1 MAAVTQ
7 LIPNFLGGVSKQNDD
22 KKLTNQ
28 LTECINGYPDPT
40 FGMIKRPGMKFIS
53 KLKKANGTTFTKAEL
68 QGAAWFFLDRSDSGS
83 YIGAVKGNN
92 IYVWTAEQGTWC
104 TVTNNSASY
113 LTGTGQDDYHF
124 RSIQD
129 TTVITN
135 KLVTTAMVADPSPT
149 ANTVTTIKL
158 RSVDVTEHS
167 VIIQNEAAVFT
178 PQATHTAQHM
188 LSYDASDVQT
198 SQHMIDAVKALIEAQ
213 HSASNSAF
221 TGKWYLEGFKNS
233 LVIRRTTE
241 SNGVV
246 IVTDSTSTHPGNN
259 VTYVPF
265 TVKVTGGLLNE
276 NLEVFQDTVIDIS
289 KLPVESFHGRYVHVL
304 NSAGANDDLYF
315 EFVAYDGVRGPGYW
329 KETAANDIGNS
340 FVASTLPHRLIKNTA
355 TSFTFEPIPYAP
367 RKAGNRSTNPNPSFV
382 GKKITSTFFYNNRF
396 GFLSEDN
403 VFLGQSNNLFEFFAE
418 TVNVSAI
425 RAPDP
430 IDLNASSIRPVI
442 LTEVLPSPQGLLILS
457 ERQQFQLLTTDA
469 QSMTSNNTTIRSL
482 SNYEMATNIRP
493 IDFGTTTAFVSTVPG
508 YSKLFTLALQSQN
521 LPPVVTDISKAVFE
535 WIPDTVD
542 EIAVSTPNSAVFLI
556 DKGSSYIY
564 IYKFY
569 NNGKEDLF
577 QAWTKW
583 QIPTTIQNA
592 TVINDALLVVSQHED
607 EYTIGSI
614 ELDELPS
621 GEAYATSS
629 SYEGNIALDLTTR
642 PVKPHASVDAVVYD
656 AVNDLTKIYVP
667 YTPINNKEAI
677 MLLNIPIAD
686 KGTSEEIDAY
696 QGYWTGATERI
707 ESGTNYTYLEVKGNF
722 LEYADGIVV
731 GYGYDLD
738 VTLPKFYYQKK
749 DGADYTASLT
759 ISKIKLST
767 GRSGAIRFKL
777 KAKSADEWEDVQH
790 TIQAGSYESNTNPV
804 VPERIFVLPIH
815 QRNTNFELK
824 VTSNFPYPVSLVSMM
839 WEGNYSPRF
848 HRRT

>member
-1 MAAVTQ
+1 MPAVTQ

-40 FGMIKRPGMKFIS
+40 FGMLKRPGMKFIN
-53 KLKKANGTTFTKAEL
+53 KLKKADGSTFTKTEL
-68 QGAAWFFLDRSDSGS
+68 VDAAWFFIDRADAGS
-83 YIGAVKGNN
+83 YVGAIKGNN

-104 TVTNNSASY
+104 TVTNSYGSY
-113 LTGTGQDDYHF
+113 LTGSSQDDYHF

-129 TTVITN
+129 TTIITN
-135 KLVTTAMVADPSPT
+135 KLVTTAMVSDPTPIVN
-149 ANTVTTIKL
+149 AVTTIKL
-158 RSVDVTEHS
+158 KAVDTTEHS
-167 VIIQNEAAVFT
+167 VIIQNESAVFT
-178 PQATHTAQHM
+178 PQSTDTAKDM
-188 LSYDASDVQT
+188 LSYDSSDIQASN
-198 SQHMIDAVKALIEAQ
+198 HMIDAVKALIDAQ
-213 HSASNSAF
+213 HSAGNSSF
-221 TGKWYLEGFKNS
+221 SGKWYLEGFQNS

-246 IVTDSTSTHPGNN
+246 IVTDSTSTHPGNS
-259 VTYVPF
+259 VTYQTF
-265 TVKVTGGLLNE
+265 TAKVTGGLLNG
-276 NLEVFQDTVIDIS
+276 NLEVFQDTVVDNTR
-289 KLPVESFHGRYVHVL
+289 LPIESYDGRYVHVL
-304 NSAGANDDLYF
+304 NSAGTNDDLYYKF
-315 EFVAYDGVRGPGYW
+315 KAYDGVRGAGYW
-329 KETAANDIGNS
+329 EETADNNIGNS
-340 FVASTLPHRLIKNTA
+340 FVATTMPHRLVNNTA
-355 TSFTFEPIPYAP
+355 TSFTFEPISYEP
-367 RKAGNRSTNPNPSFV
+367 RKAGNRDTNANPSFV

-403 VFLGQSNNLFEFFAE
+403 IFFSQANKLFDFFAE
-418 TVNVSAI
+418 TVQTLQTS
-425 RAPDP
+425 DP

-469 QSMTSNNTTIRSL
+469 QSMTSGNTTIRSL
-482 SNYEMATNIRP
+482 SNYEMATKIRP
-493 IDFGTTTAFVSTVPG
+493 VDFGTSIAFVSTVPG
-508 YSKLFTLALQSQN
+508 YSKLFTLALQSQHF
-521 LPPVVTDISKAVFE
+521 PPMVIDISIAVFE
-535 WIPDTVD
+535 GIPDTGD

-583 QIPTTIQNA
+583 QLPTTIQNA
-592 TVINDALLVVSQHED
+592 TVLNDALMVVSQHED
-607 EYTIGSI
+607 EYTLSSI

-621 GEAYATSS
+621 GEVYATSS
-629 SYEGNIALDLTTR
+629 SYEGNIALDLATR

-656 AVNDLTKIYVP
+656 SANDLTKIYVP
-667 YTPINNKEAI
+667 YTPINNQEAI

-686 KGTSEEIDAY
+686 KGTSAEIDAY
-696 QGYWTGATERI
+696 QGYWTGATERV
-707 ESGTNYTYLEVKGNF
+707 ESGTNYKYLEVKGNF
-722 LEYADGIVV
+722 LEYADGIIV

-738 VTLPKFYYQKK
+738 ITLPKLYYQRKE
-749 DGADYTASLT
+749 GADYTASLT
-759 ISKIKLST
+759 ISKIKFST
-767 GRSGAIRFKL
+767 GRTGALRFKL
-777 KAKSADEWEDVQH
+777 KAKGADEWENVQH

-804 VPERIFVLPIH
+804 VPEQIFVLPIH

-848 HRRT
+848 HRRA